1 MRYIH
6 FDFNALQKKVI
17 ALCPG
22 ATSIASWEKKEGG
35 FNRVFI
41 FRTDN
46 NERIVA
52 RLPFAL
58 AGPPRLTTNSEVATV
73 EYCKSCNRSQGKK

>member
-6 FDFNALQKKVI
+6 FDFNAPQKKVI

-73 EYCKSCNRSQGKK
+73 EYCKSSNRSQGEK